1 MAICFMKLIELQN
14 LMAALPINLI
24 FWITVASV
32 CLWVVRELWV
42 RVANVVVRPGG
53 CAVALILNLVGLD
66 GEVAY

>member
-1 MAICFMKLIELQN
+1 MAICFIKLIELQN

-24 FWITVASV
+24 FWITVACV
-32 CLWVVRELWV
+32 RLWVVREFWV
-42 RVANVVVRPGG
+42 RIANVVVRPGG

>member
-1 MAICFMKLIELQN
+1 MKLIEVQN

-42 RVANVVVRPGG
+42 RVANVDGYGVKADT
-53 CAVALILNLVGLD
+53 CA
-66 GEVAY
+66 